1 MDRDS
6 MSPRDGAGDLAEVRG
21 LAFGVEIRGW
31 LPKGFAAFLRPPA
44 AGPCEPGRVLEVTYR
59 TVPRLAE
66 VEEIWAA
73 EPRPPATRDR
83 LALFRPPE
91 GIGLTVRSEGAGL
104 FRIGARRIDVEWLPG
119 GAGAA
124 HFFFAHALPLW
135 LESRGVTVLHASA
148 VARGDRVVAFL
159 GPSGVGKSTL
169 CAELVGAGWGFVADD
184 GLALEEDDRGAWRC
198 LPGPPWLRLWPSA
211 LEGRLGIPAAEL
223 PRVHATLEKRRL
235 AVAGPDTPP
244 VAGDLRLA
252 AVYLLD
258 RAAEESGGAPDLPAC
273 TRGEAL
279 VRLVEHS
286 LAAAPLTALGLAV
299 ERLDRLARLAAG
311 VEVRRLRLPAGE
323 DAALRV
329 RETLLAGIGSEGGGS
344 EGGGSEGGGGEG
356 GGGQAPKGQS
366 GAADRPGAP
375 AGAAAAPAA
384 SGAVEDRG
392 RPVASAPDAE
402 RFAPSPGVRA
412 RRVGEETVLLDLGS
426 DRYFALNEVGAEIWA
441 GVERGLDRGEI
452 LAALLAAFDAEG
464 ETVRGD
470 LDALLAELLAAGLVR
485 PAPT

>member
-1 MDRDS
+1 MERD
-6 MSPRDGAGDLAEVRG
+6 PRGPGDGAADLAEVRG
-21 LAFGVEIRGW
+21 LAFGVEIRGR
-31 LPKGFAAFLRPPA
+31 LPAGFAPFLRPSA
-44 AGPCEPGRVLEVTYR
+44 AGLGEPGRVLEVTYR

-66 VEEIWAA
+66 VEEVWAA

-83 LALFRPPE
+83 LALFRWPD
-91 GIGLTVRSEGAGL
+91 GVGLTVRSEGAGL
-104 FRIGARRIDVEWLPG
+104 FRLGARRVDVEWLPG

-124 HFFFAHALPLW
+124 HFFFSHALPLW

-184 GLALEEDDRGAWRC
+184 GLALEEDERGAWRC

-223 PRVHATLEKRRL
+223 PRVHETLEKRRL
-235 AVAGPDTPP
+235 AVAGPDTAPP
-244 VAGDLRLA
+244 AGDLTLA
-252 AVYLLD
+252 AVYLLE
-258 RAAEESGGAPDLPAC
+258 RAAEESGGAPDLSAC

-286 LAAAPLTALGLAV
+286 LAAAPLAALGLAG

-311 VEVRRLRLPAGE
+311 VEVRRLQLSAGE
-323 DAALRV
+323 EAARRV
-329 RETLLAGIGSEGGGS
+329 REVLLAGVGGG
-344 EGGGSEGGGGEG
+344 GGGGEAAHG
-356 GGGQAPKGQS
+356 GS
-366 GAADRPGAP
+366 GAADRPDAP
-375 AGAAAAPAA
+375 EEATVAATAPGAA
-384 SGAVEDRG
+384 GDRG
-392 RPVASAPDAE
+392 QPVAGDPDAE
-402 RFAPSPGVRA
+402 RFAPSPRVRA

-426 DRYFALNEVGAEIWA
+426 DRYFALNEVGAEVWA
-441 GVERGLDRGEI
+441 GLERGLDRGEI
-452 LAALLAAFDAEG
+452 LAALLAAFDAEE

-470 LDALLAELLAAGLVR
+470 LDALLAELLAEGLIR
-485 PAPT
+485 PAAR

>member
-1 MDRDS
+1 
-6 MSPRDGAGDLAEVRG
+6 
-21 LAFGVEIRGW
+21 
-31 LPKGFAAFLRPPA
+31 
-44 AGPCEPGRVLEVTYR
+44 
-59 TVPRLAE
+59 
-66 VEEIWAA
+66 
-73 EPRPPATRDR
+73 
-83 LALFRPPE
+83 
-91 GIGLTVRSEGAGL
+91 
-104 FRIGARRIDVEWLPG
+104 
-119 GAGAA
+119 
-124 HFFFAHALPLW
+124 LPLW
-135 LESRGVTVLHASA
+135 LESCGVTVLHASA

-198 LPGPPWLRLWPSA
+198 PPGPPWLRLWPSA

-244 VAGDLRLA
+244 VAGDLTLA

-258 RAAEESGGAPDLPAC
+258 RAAESGAAPALSAC

-286 LAAAPLTALGLAV
+286 LAAAPLAALGLAG
-299 ERLDRLARLAAG
+299 ERLDRLGRLAAR
-311 VEVRRLRLPAGE
+311 VEVRHLRLPAGE
-323 DAALRV
+323 DAARRV
-329 RETLLAGIGSEGGGS
+329 REALVADV
-344 EGGGSEGGGGEG
+344 GSEGGGGEAANG
-356 GGGQAPKGQS
+356 RS
-366 GAADRPGAP
+366 GAADRPGP
-375 AGAAAAPAA
+375 AGAAAALAVPGAA
-384 SGAVEDRG
+384 GDRG
-392 RPVASAPDAE
+392 RPVAGDPGAE

-441 GVERGLDRGEI
+441 GLERGLDRGEI
-452 LAALLAAFDAEG
+452 LAALLAAFDAEE

-470 LDALLAELLAAGLVR
+470 LDALIAELLAAGLVR
-485 PAPT
+485 PAT

>member
-1 MDRDS
+1 MERD
-6 MSPRDGAGDLAEVRG
+6 PRNPGEGAGDLAEVRG
-21 LAFGVEIRGW
+21 LAFGVEIRGR
-31 LPKGFAAFLRPPA
+31 LPEGFAPFLRPPA
-44 AGPCEPGRVLEVTYR
+44 AGPGEPGRALEVTFR

-148 VARGDRVVAFL
+148 VAHGDRVVAFL

-184 GLALEEDDRGAWRC
+184 GLAVEEDDRGAWRC

-235 AVAGPDTPP
+235 AVDGPDTPS
-244 VAGDLRLA
+244 VAGDLTLA

-258 RAAEESGGAPDLPAC
+258 RAAEESGGAPDLSAC

-286 LAAAPLTALGLAV
+286 LAAAPLAALGLAG

-311 VEVRRLRLPAGE
+311 VEVERLQIGAGE
-323 DAALRV
+323 DSARRV
-329 RETLLAGIGSEGGGS
+329 REALLAGV
-344 EGGGSEGGGGEG
+344 GGEG
-356 GGGQAPKGQS
+356 GGEAANGRS
-366 GAADRPGAP
+366 GTADRPGDP
-375 AGAAAAPAA
+375 ASIAAAPPAP
-384 SGAVEDRG
+384 GAVGDRG
-392 RPVASAPDAE
+392 WPVAGAPGAK
-402 RFAPSPGVRA
+402 RLAPSPGVRA

-441 GVERGLDRGEI
+441 GLERGLDRGEI
-452 LAALLAAFDAEG
+452 LAALLAAFDAEE

-470 LDALLAELLAAGLVR
+470 LDALIAELLAAGLVR

>member
-1 MDRDS
+1 MERDPR
-6 MSPRDGAGDLAEVRG
+6 SPGDGAGGLAEVRG
-21 LAFGVEIRGW
+21 LAFGVEIRGR
-31 LPKGFAAFLRPPA
+31 LPAGFAPFLRPSA
-44 AGPCEPGRVLEVTYR
+44 AGPGEPGRELEVTYR
-59 TVPRLAE
+59 TVPRLAG

-83 LALFRPPE
+83 LALFRCPE
-91 GIGLTVRSEGAGL
+91 GFGLTVRSEGAGL
-104 FRIGARRIDVEWLPG
+104 FRIGARRIEVEWLPG

-124 HFFFAHALPLW
+124 HFFFSHALPLW

-148 VARGDRVVAFL
+148 VARGDRVAAFL

-223 PRVHATLEKRRL
+223 PRVHETLEKRRL
-235 AVAGPDTPP
+235 AVGGPDTTPL
-244 VAGDLRLA
+244 AGDLTLA

-258 RAAEESGGAPDLPAC
+258 RAAEEGGGAQDLDLPAC
-273 TRGEAL
+273 SRGEAL

-286 LAAAPLTALGLAV
+286 LAAAPLAALGLAG
-299 ERLDRLARLAAG
+299 ERLDRLARLASG

-323 DAALRV
+323 EAAHRV
-329 RETLLAGIGSEGGGS
+329 REVLLAGVGGG
-344 EGGGSEGGGGEG
+344 GGGGEAANG
-356 GGGQAPKGQS
+356 GS
-366 GAADRPGAP
+366 GVADRPGAP
-375 AGAAAAPAA
+375 PGGATAPAA
-384 SGAVEDRG
+384 PGDAGDRG
-392 RPVASAPDAE
+392 RPAAGDPGAE
-402 RFAPSPGVRA
+402 RFAPSPRVRA

-441 GVERGLDRGEI
+441 GLERGLDRGEI
-452 LAALLAAFDAEG
+452 LAALLAAFDAE
-464 ETVRGD
+464 EEMVRRD
-470 LDALLAELLAAGLVR
+470 LDALLAELLAEGLIR
-485 PAPT
+485 PGAR